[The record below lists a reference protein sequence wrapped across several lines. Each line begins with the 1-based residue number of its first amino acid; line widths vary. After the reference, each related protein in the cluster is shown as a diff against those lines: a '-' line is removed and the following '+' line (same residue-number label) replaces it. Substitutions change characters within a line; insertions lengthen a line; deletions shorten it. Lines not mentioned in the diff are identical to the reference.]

1 MRAEYIEAIKLI
13 AIWLVLF
20 LISYLLA
27 RLFGV
32 RGNQMARARRLLE
45 KLRFKNTLLQR
56 EMRKN
61 KKSQLKYV
69 SKLNELTLFTR
80 KALAHL
86 DVFIFD
92 HKEYKHVYDP
102 REQLFQLCQNYKQ
115 LLVSYT
121 KEEIETKDVI
131 PALKERNEETEALID
146 ILTKELERLDS

>member
-1 MRAEYIEAIKLI
+1 MRAEYIEAIKII
-13 AIWLVLF
+13 AVWLVLF
-20 LISYLLA
+20 LVSYFMA

-32 RGNQMARARRLLE
+32 RGNQMARTRKVLE
-45 KLRFKNTLLQR
+45 KLRVKNLYLQR

-61 KKSQLKYV
+61 KKGQLKYV
-69 SKLNELTLFTR
+69 SKINELTLFAR

-92 HKEYKHVYDP
+92 HKEYKHVFDP
-102 REQLFQLCQNYKQ
+102 REQLFGLCQAYKQ

-121 KEEIETKDVI
+121 KEEIGINDVI
-131 PALKERNEETEALID
+131 AALKERNTETEALID

>member
-1 MRAEYIEAIKLI
+1 MRPELLEAIKLI
-13 AIWLVLF
+13 SIWLILF
-20 LISYLLA
+20 VISYFLA

-32 RGNQMARARRLLE
+32 RGNQMSRARKVLE
-45 KLRFKNTLLQR
+45 KLRFKNLTLQR

-69 SKLNELTLFTR
+69 SKLNELILLAR
-80 KALAHL
+80 KSLAHL

-102 REQLFQLCQNYKQ
+102 REQLFQLCQTYKQ
-115 LLVSYT
+115 MTVSYT
-121 KEEIETKDVI
+121 KEEIQTNDVI
-131 PALKERNEETEALID
+131 VALKERNEETEALID

>member
-1 MRAEYIEAIKLI
+1 MRPELLEAIKLI
-13 AIWLVLF
+13 SIWLVLF

-32 RGNQMARARRLLE
+32 RGNQMGRTRKELE
-45 KLRFKNTLLQR
+45 KLRYKNIILQR

-69 SKLNELTLFTR
+69 SKLNELTIYAR
-80 KALAHL
+80 KSLAHL

-102 REQLFQLCQNYKQ
+102 REQLFDLCQAYKQ
-115 LLVSYT
+115 MLVSYT

-131 PALKERNEETEALID
+131 AALKDRNAETEALID
-146 ILTKELERLDS
+146 VLTKELERLD

>member
-1 MRAEYIEAIKLI
+1 MRPELLEAIKLI
-13 AIWLVLF
+13 SIWVVLF
-20 LISYLLA
+20 LISYLLS

-32 RGNQMARARRLLE
+32 RGNQMSRARKVLE
-45 KLRFKNTLLQR
+45 ILRVKNLILQR

-69 SKLNELTLFTR
+69 SKLNELTIYAR
-80 KALAHL
+80 KSLAHL

-102 REQLFQLCQNYKQ
+102 REQLFDLCQAYKQ
-115 LLVSYT
+115 MLVSYT

-131 PALKERNEETEALID
+131 AALKDRNAETEALID
-146 ILTKELERLDS
+146 VLTKELERLD

>member
-1 MRAEYIEAIKLI
+1 MRPELLESIKLI
-13 AIWLVLF
+13 SIWVVLF

-32 RGNQMARARRLLE
+32 RGNQMSRARKVLE
-45 KLRFKNTLLQR
+45 KLRIKNIILQR

-69 SKLNELTLFTR
+69 SKLNELSLYAR
-80 KALAHL
+80 KSLVHL

-102 REQLFQLCQNYKQ
+102 REQLFDLCQAYKQ
-115 LLVSYT
+115 MLVSYT

-131 PALKERNEETEALID
+131 AALKDRNAETEALID
-146 ILTKELERLDS
+146 VLTKELERLD